1 MNDATNAL
9 IATVFYLVSSATGIP
24 DIVEQSI
31 AIVVLITIVGYLLSR
46 QERFNQEFIKSLR
59 GNSTAVTEL
68 AAAIA
73 ALTKSCEESQEHSEK
88 TIEILLSQLESERAA
103 RKERD

>member
-9 IATVFYLVSSATGIP
+9 LATVFYIVSSATGIP

-59 GNSTAVTEL
+59 GNSEAVTKL
-68 AAAIA
+68 ATAIA
-73 ALTKSCEESQEHSEK
+73 ELTKSCDQAQEQSEK
-88 TIEILLSQLESERAA
+88 TVEILLNQLSNERAG
-103 RKERD
+103 KKDL